1 MKIPVYI
8 FTYNRLQYL
17 QNAIQSVEKFYPYE
31 TIYIVDDGSDDPEML
46 SFIEKNKN
54 KYEFIFPNSKIIGD
68 RGGLY
73 SNLNYCMNHA
83 KKNDYDYVLMMF
95 DDLQIVRNISSSEL
109 EQDAYYLKNN
119 SLRAYGIVPSFFPI
133 TEKSAGIELNLCVQ
147 DNYYVAKKDC
157 TIQTYNLA
165 DVGVVSVRNFF
176 DLMKKFEINE
186 SLSQKK
192 CREKNLVAPHS
203 WLPIGSRL
211 PFQEYK
217 RRGRNPKAIELLN
230 VVSKRGFYP
239 FNDMTELTVEAL
251 ANRNRY
257 EFPYAENWLHAP
269 GVPQDVWSFWG
280 ESFGIELLG
289 GEDEK
294 LLAEKLFWI
303 ENNVNDFASA
313 DKMIIA
319 LCEEYLNE
327 KQNTF
332 YSYN

>member
-1 MKIPVYI
+1 
-8 FTYNRLQYL
+8 
-17 QNAIQSVEKFYPYE
+17 
-31 TIYIVDDGSDDPEML
+31 
-46 SFIEKNKN
+46 
-54 KYEFIFPNSKIIGD
+54 
-68 RGGLY
+68 
-73 SNLNYCMNHA
+73 
-83 KKNDYDYVLMMF
+83 
-95 DDLQIVRNISSSEL
+95 
-109 EQDAYYLKNN
+109 
-119 SLRAYGIVPSFFPI
+119 
-133 TEKSAGIELNLCVQ
+133 
-147 DNYYVAKKDC
+147 
-157 TIQTYNLA
+157 
-165 DVGVVSVRNFF
+165 
-176 DLMKKFEINE
+176 
-186 SLSQKK
+186 
-192 CREKNLVAPHS
+192 
-203 WLPIGSRL
+203 LPIGSRL